1 MWNMI
6 STSAGGAYDK
16 TPGDRARADDSGRFE
31 AVLIDVVVWQNKVT
45 VHVHPARKASEE
57 DSVKAICIEKA
68 INELFVFER
77 ARAPEDPKVKK
88 LTDGK
93 TIDV

>member
-1 MWNMI
+1 MI
-6 STSAGGAYDK
+6 STPSGAAYDES
-16 TPGDRARADDSGRFE
+16 PGDRRQADDSGRFE
-31 AVLIDVVVWQNKVT
+31 PMKLEVIVWKGVVT
-45 VHVHPARKASEE
+45 VKVVNTRLASEE

-68 INELFVFER
+68 INELFVFEKKTSH
-77 ARAPEDPKVKK
+77 EKEEGQKK

>member
-1 MWNMI
+1 MI
-6 STSAGGAYDK
+6 STSAGAAYDK
-16 TPGDRARADDSGRFE
+16 TPGDREHADDSGRFE
-31 AVLIDVVVWQNKVT
+31 PIVVTATVFKGIVT
-45 VHVHPARKASEE
+45 VKVSDSRAASSV

-68 INELFVFER
+68 INELFVFEK
-77 ARAPEDPKVKK
+77 PTTKDDPTTKK